1 MLSSSRPDGMGPDGM
16 GDHMGDH
23 IMEGPGNF
31 VELSY
36 KWNCRITFILMVPPG
51 GGRPEKR

>member
-36 KWNCRITFILMVPPG
+36 NIYIDGSPRWW
-51 GGRPEKR
+51 EA